1 MNDHEKLA
9 VYETFLIDLF
19 QVFSQRYSELE
30 QNQGKLSEYD
40 QGKYLAYAEML
51 DAMKT
56 RNELIAEIISDEES
70 M

>member
-1 MNDHEKLA
+1 MDDYEKLA

-30 QNQGKLSEYD
+30 QNQNKLSEYD
-40 QGKYLAYAEML
+40 QGKYLAYAEIL

-70 M
+70 V